1 MSLNGKFLDKDHLS
15 YFWSQLKLKF
25 ATAAQGSKADTAVQ
39 TIKINGTTQTKTNG
53 VVNLPAYP
61 TTLPASNTTSTYSSS
76 GTSPVNGV
84 AVNAALGT
92 LDVSSVGGT
101 GKVISAISETNG
113 KISATATT
121 MDIAPTPGSSNPVT
135 SDGVASSQASQD
147 EIISQ
152 HTAAMAKSVNEGS
165 KNKLKFST
173 VMASSNNYGTSILTN
188 GVRFTVNSDGSVT
201 VNRESANSSPAYVY
215 LSLDSGAAITID
227 DFCTGEYVLSGCPSD
242 GSANTYRMYAAKST
256 YSAYD
261 VGSGVVLPS
270 TSTTGIL
277 LLISIH
283 SSYDA
288 QNLVFR
294 PMICKQ
300 EDWAISHSF
309 VPYCPT
315 LYELYQ
321 MILSDGQTRS
331 IPQASI
337 STSTKGI
344 KFEDISKDDIDED
357 ELELDK

>member
-61 TTLPASNTTSTYSSS
+61 TTLPASNTTSTYSPS

-92 LDVSSVGGT
+92 L
-101 GKVISAISETNG
+101 
-113 KISATATT
+113 
-121 MDIAPTPGSSNPVT
+121 
-135 SDGVASSQASQD
+135 D

-165 KNKLKFST
+165 KNKLKIST
-173 VMASSNNYGTSILTN
+173 VMASSNNYGTSIVTN

-227 DFCTGEYVLSGCPSD
+227 DFCTGEYVLSGCPSG

-270 TSTTGIL
+270 TSITGIL

-337 STSTKGI
+337 STKGI

>member
-1 MSLNGKFLDKDHLS
+1 MADV
-15 YFWSQLKLKF
+15 
-25 ATAAQGSKADTAVQ
+25 SK
-39 TIKINGTTQTKTNG
+39 IKTNG
-53 VVNLPAYP
+53 VTYNLKPAVMDTTP
-61 TTLPASNTTSTYSSS
+61 TS
-76 GTSPVNGV
+76 
-84 AVNAALGT
+84 
-92 LDVSSVGGT
+92 
-101 GKVISAISETNG
+101 
-113 KISATATT
+113 
-121 MDIAPTPGSSNPVT
+121 GSSNPIT
-135 SDGVASSQASQD
+135 SGGVASSQATQD
-147 EIISQ
+147 AIISQ
-152 HTAAMAKSVNEGS
+152 HSAALIKSVNEGS
-165 KNKLKFST
+165 KNKLQFST
-173 VMASSNNYGTSILTN
+173 VIASLNNYGTSIIAD

-201 VNRESANSSPAYVY
+201 VNRESTSSSSAYVY

-227 DFCTGEYVLSGCPSD
+227 DFCTGGYVLSGCPSG
-242 GSANTYRMYAAKST
+242 GSASTYRMYAAKSA

-270 TSTTGIL
+270 TSITGIL

-309 VPYCPT
+309 APYCPT
-315 LYELYQ
+315 IYELYQ

-331 IPQASI
+331 IAQSSI
-337 STSTKGI
+337 STKGI